1 MTAAEPAPEP
11 ATVAHAVLRD
21 VFGYGEF
28 RPGQEEVVTAI
39 LAGRNVLA
47 VMPTGA
53 GKSICFQI
61 PAMVQG
67 GLTLVVSPLIALM
80 EDQVAALQLSGVAA
94 ETINS
99 SHSYEENAQSWRRVA
114 AGDAPLLYMS
124 PERLLTDRMT
134 AALRQLPVTLIA
146 IDEAHCISRWGPSFR
161 PEYEALTRLGELFPE
176 LPIAAF
182 TATADEATRQDISA
196 KLFGCGG
203 DMFVSGFDRPNIRLA
218 VEMRRDWKRQ
228 LLDFVDSR
236 PGDSGI
242 VYCLSRKKT
251 EETAAYL
258 SANGFRALPYHAGL
272 PTETRNAH
280 QDLFMTEPGV
290 IMVATIAFGMGIDKP
305 DVRYVF
311 HANLPGNMESYY
323 QELGRAGRD
332 GLPADAAML
341 YGLNDIRQRRLF
353 IEQDDGDDA
362 HKLREHKRLDAL
374 IAYCEAPACRRRTLL
389 SYFGEGTDSCGNCD
403 VCQDPPEVED
413 GTRPGQ
419 MAVATIGRT
428 GQRFGAAHII
438 DVLRGGNTEK
448 IRSLGH
454 DRLDS
459 FGAGTDIDK
468 ESWRSI
474 IRQMVASG
482 YLKLD
487 VTGYG
492 GLSITAEG
500 NALLQ
505 GDATFSYRKDVGKP
519 RGSEKRRRRDEV
531 IGQISPADVDLLQA
545 LKQLRLELAKQRGVP
560 AYVVFQDRALLDMAD
575 KKPRNETEF
584 SHIYG
589 VGKARLRDFSEP
601 FLDLIARHAETVL
614 RH

>member
-21 VFGYGEF
+21 IFGYGEF

-99 SHSYEENAQSWRRVA
+99 SHSYEENAQCWRRVA
-114 AGDAPLLYMS
+114 AGDAPLLYIS

-161 PEYEALTRLGELFPE
+161 PEYEALARLGELFPE

-196 KLFGCGG
+196 KLFGGGG
-203 DMFVSGFDRPNIRLA
+203 DMFISGFDRPNIRLA

-228 LLDFVDSR
+228 LLDFVDGR
-236 PGDSGI
+236 RGDSGI

-272 PTETRNAH
+272 PSETRNAH
-280 QDLFMTEPGV
+280 QDLFMTEPAV

-311 HANLPGNMESYY
+311 HANLPGNMEAYY

-332 GLPADAAML
+332 GLPADAVML
-341 YGLNDIRQRRLF
+341 YGLDDIRQRRLF

-389 SYFGEGTDSCGNCD
+389 SYFGEATDSCGNCD

-419 MAVATIGRT
+419 MILATIGRT

-459 FGAGTDIDK
+459 FGVGTDTDK

-505 GDATFSYRKDVGKP
+505 GDATFSYRKDVGKS
-519 RGSEKRRRRDEV
+519 RGSEKRRRRDQV
-531 IGQISPADVDLLQA
+531 TDQISPADVDLLQA

-584 SHIYG
+584 SHIFG

-601 FLDLIARHAETVL
+601 FLDLIARHAETV
-614 RH
+614 